1 MAARARKRVV
11 AVVATVCVVLLAPIA
26 AGSASAVDAASTEHL
41 GEGQTRIDYSPVVT
55 QLNTD
60 IEKAMSDSG
69 VVGATLSLIDG
80 DRVIVQR
87 GYGYADRATK
97 RKVTSDTLFHIGSVS
112 KTFTATAVM
121 QLVERGLVDLDAP
134 LTRYV
139 PELKL
144 QPRYDNNVI
153 TVRSVLDHHS
163 GIPGDVYNGLI
174 TVKRPDPGF
183 VDFLLGALSGM
194 PPERPVD
201 TEWAYNNS
209 GYVLLQNLVENV
221 TGQSFLAYTKQHL
234 FDPMA
239 MPHTTYDDASVPSSA
254 LTRNYTPKISETGS
268 VVGPVRPA
276 PREYVNG
283 WAAGSIV
290 TSARDMTNY
299 LRMVVD
305 AGQGVDARVVAPAT
319 FHQMRTAQTHLPID
333 LQSVEGLGWSLAS
346 ADLSGVGPSM
356 FHDGATAYNFSTVV
370 ALPDTKLAVFVSTN
384 TVGGA
389 DIASGIANR
398 ALELAYQ
405 AKTGH
410 AIAPNVSLP
419 DTRVNASDAELLKVA
434 GRYATS
440 TGYDKVDFGG
450 GYLLW
455 THNAQSASP
464 DDPNATISY
473 APTMDGWWTSTDT
486 PDLQLGFRTLGG
498 KRLML
503 VRLGGSPS
511 FRYYVVGQYAVV
523 QPVSPDWSLRFGT
536 YQAVDRN
543 PDSAPLLVPRRILIG
558 QQDGLVLMSSPGVG
572 TTVLRPFEKDR
583 AFTFGTGLELGR
595 GKGDVLTFDGL
606 QFTYMGVTYERTS
619 G

>member
-1 MAARARKRVV
+1 MTTRARGRAVAFLMAA
-11 AVVATVCVVLLAPIA
+11 LAIA
-26 AGSASAVDAASTEHL
+26 AAPGATGSAYAASAATSQAA
-41 GEGQTRIDYSPVVT
+41 GPARVDY
-55 QLNTD
+55 
-60 IEKAMSDSG
+60 SG
-69 VVGATLSLIDG
+69 VVTTLNTEVEKLMSDADVVGVTLTLIDG
-80 DRVIVQR
+80 DRIILRR
-87 GYGYADRATK
+87 GYGYADRAAK
-97 RKVTSDTLFHIGSVS
+97 HKVTIDTLFHIGSIS

-139 PELKL
+139 PQLKL
-144 QPRYDNNVI
+144 QPRYANNVI

-174 TVKRPDPGF
+174 TVRRPDPGF
-183 VDFLLGALSGM
+183 GDFLLGALAQM

-221 TGQSFLAYTKQHL
+221 TGQSFLDYTRQHL
-234 FDPMA
+234 FDPLA
-239 MPHTTYDDASVPSSA
+239 MPRSTYDDTSVPASA
-254 LTRNYTPKISETGS
+254 LTRNYTPKLSESGS
-268 VVGPVRPA
+268 VVGPVGPA

-290 TSARDMTNY
+290 SSARDMTNY
-299 LRMVVD
+299 LRMVVG
-305 AGQGVDARVVAPAT
+305 AGQGVKGRVVTSDT
-319 FHQMRTAQTHLPID
+319 FREMRTAQTHLPID
-333 LQSVEGLGWSLAS
+333 LQAAEGLGWSLSS
-346 ADLSGVGPSM
+346 AAVSGVGPSIY
-356 FHDGATAYNFSTVV
+356 HDGATGYNFSTVV

-389 DIASGIANR
+389 DVATGVANR

-410 AIAPNVSLP
+410 AVAPDVSLP
-419 DTRVNASDAELLKVA
+419 DTRVDATDAELLKVA

-440 TGYDKVDFGG
+440 TGYDRVDFDS

-464 DDPNATISY
+464 DDPSATISY

-486 PDLQLGFRTLGG
+486 PDLQLGFRNLGG

-503 VRLGGSPS
+503 VRLGGSPA

-523 QPVSPDWSLRFGT
+523 QNVSPDWSLRFGT

-543 PDSAPLLVPRRILIG
+543 PDSAPLLVPRRIIIG
-558 QQDGLVLMSSPGVG
+558 AQDGLVLMSSPGVG
-572 TTVLRPFEKDR
+572 TTVLRPLEKDR

-595 GKGDVLTFDGL
+595 GKGDVVAFNGL
-606 QFTYMGVTYERTS
+606 RFTYMGVTYERIS
-619 G
+619 S